1 MTFSWTV
8 YIAATESHPAVGL
21 LEYGR
26 QPQTGV
32 EGKKEKLSSAEK
44 TASDILVLF
53 GKS

>member
-8 YIAATESHPAVGL
+8 YIAATESHLAVGL

-26 QPQTGV
+26 QLQTGV
-32 EGKKEKLSSAEK
+32 EGQKEQLTSAEK
-44 TASDILVLF
+44 TASDILVFF